1 MVFIRTNL
9 VLELPNRCPN
19 CGDKSLEHVNA
30 LKTEAKLYMVF
41 CRNPKC
47 RYSAEIQVRTSL
59 GKEGKANC
67 L

>member
-1 MVFIRTNL
+1 MVLIRTNL
-9 VLELPNRCPN
+9 ILELPSKCPN
-19 CGDKSLEHVNA
+19 CGDKLTHVNA

-41 CRNPKC
+41 CKNSRC
-47 RYSAEIQVRTSL
+47 RYCAEIQVRTHL